1 MCRKEAG
8 GEEKSDMEAGME
20 ISRLFSFFPRLRWD
34 PSLPPS
40 LSRVPLKVFGER
52 SKWSSRWAPPSPAH
66 VTLCLE
72 VSEFVLAA
80 ANRRHI

>member
-1 MCRKEAG
+1 MQEGGGRG
-8 GEEKSDMEAGME
+8 GETRYGGRDGN
-20 ISRLFSFFPRLRWD
+20 IPLVFLFSSPALGSLA
-34 PSLPPS
+34 PSLC
-40 LSRVPLKVFGER
+40 RVPLKVFGER

-80 ANRRHI
+80 ANRRHL